1 MKVQQL
7 SGRDSVQ
14 TFGTTIPAEQ
24 FETAVDGRL
33 TEYARDAKIDG
44 FRKGKVPMAIIRRRY
59 GDEVEA
65 AIASDFLQSAIEH
78 AVDERKLVPLDVL
91 PERLPKRAPG
101 EPLDLRFTVHGVA
114 KFEVGPFDRLEIE
127 VPVADVT
134 DADVDAELKEFT
146 YMLGSAEVAPADFS
160 ARPQDTVVVELFDRS
175 DVANPKRINATGY
188 ATPRSF
194 QETWGKEADI
204 EGIRTG
210 ENRTLRVSPPAG
222 NCYDKPFTLGI
233 VVQAIHKRE
242 PAELPDLMKRLNAET
257 EDDLRSNVRSMLVQA
272 TASATERLKAVRLV
286 GELVRA
292 NQLKLPGPYVEKVAS
307 AYDAGQSGPLVPS
320 ERQMGS
326 EGLARMSITA
336 ELLLSK
342 IADDKNIQVTR
353 DEIVRFVVQS
363 VDSNHKDAELTIKK
377 HLADAD
383 VVRTV
388 ALRIRRE
395 KALGLAMEEARLTEK
410 RVPNDMIRRMMSTI
424 PPITLEARMRTPAGG
439 AATAVAGGA
448 Q

>member
-1 MKVQQL
+1 MKVQRL
-7 SGRDSVQ
+7 SGRDAVQ
-14 TFGTTIPAEQ
+14 TFGATVPAEQ
-24 FETAVDGRL
+24 FETAVNGRL
-33 TEYARDAKIDG
+33 TEYVRDAKIDG

-78 AVDERKLVPLDVL
+78 AVDEQDLVPLDVL

-101 EPLDLRFTVHGVA
+101 APLDLRFTVHGVE
-114 KFEVGPFDRLEIE
+114 KFEVGPFDRLKIE

-134 DADVDAELKEFT
+134 DADVETELEEFT
-146 YMLGSAEVAPADFS
+146 YMLGSVEAAPEDFG

-175 DVANPKRINATGY
+175 DADNPKRINVAGY
-188 ATPRSF
+188 TTPRSF
-194 QETWGKEADI
+194 QETWGKKAVI

-210 ENRTLRVSPPAG
+210 EDRTVNISPPDG
-222 NCYDKPFTLGI
+222 NCYDKPFALG
-233 VVQAIHKRE
+233 VVVRAIHKRE
-242 PAELPDLMKRLNAET
+242 PAELPDLMKRLDAET

-272 TASATERLKAVRLV
+272 TASATERLKVVRLV

-320 ERQMGS
+320 ERQMGA
-326 EGLARMSITA
+326 EDLARMSITA

-342 IADDKNIQVTR
+342 IVEDKNIQVTR
-353 DEIVRFVVQS
+353 DEIVRFVAQS
-363 VDSNHKDAELTIKK
+363 VDQNHKDAEMTIKK
-377 HLADAD
+377 RLADAD

-395 KALGLAMEEARLTEK
+395 KALGLAMEKARLSEK
-410 RVPNDMIRRMMSTI
+410 RVPNDIIRRMMSTI
-424 PPITLEARMRTPAGG
+424 PPITLEARMRMPAGG
-439 AATAVAGGA
+439 APSAAAGAG